1 MPHEGL
7 SANGRRASTPVAVA
21 PEPPA
26 PVAWQVFV
34 PNETP
39 YVKIVLT
46 ILLLFAAFTLQ
57 VRAPRVL

>member
-1 MPHEGL
+1 MPREGL
-7 SANGRRASTPVAVA
+7 SANGHRASTPGTVAT
-21 PEPPA
+21 EPLA

>member
-1 MPHEGL
+1 
-7 SANGRRASTPVAVA
+7 
-21 PEPPA
+21 
-26 PVAWQVFV
+26 VFV

-57 VRAPRVL
+57 VEFP

>member
-1 MPHEGL
+1 MLAATGL
-7 SANGRRASTPVAVA
+7 RPPVAVST
-21 PEPPA
+21 EPPA

-57 VRAPRVL
+57 VRVPMLS

>member
-7 SANGRRASTPVAVA
+7 SASGHRASTPVAVA
-21 PEPPA
+21 FEPPA
-26 PVAWQVFV
+26 SVAWQVFV
-34 PNETP
+34 PNESP
-39 YVKIVLT
+39 YVKIVVT